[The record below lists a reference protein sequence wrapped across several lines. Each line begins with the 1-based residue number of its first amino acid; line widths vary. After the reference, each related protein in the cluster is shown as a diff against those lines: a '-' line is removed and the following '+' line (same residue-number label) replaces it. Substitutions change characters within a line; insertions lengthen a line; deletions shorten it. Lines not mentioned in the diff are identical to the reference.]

1 MKKISVYILFVV
13 PIIFVAC
20 VQPESLTGSTG
31 GNNAP
36 VIESVSLD
44 PPMVSVGDFAIIKVL
59 AYDPDGDQLK
69 YSWFTVLGDIIGSG
83 SEVRYSAA
91 YCCVGT
97 NTVTVTVTD
106 SQGEKVSKDISV
118 EIIL

>member
-1 MKKISVYILFVV
+1 MKNLNFFVFISTLLIVS
-13 PIIFVAC
+13 C
-20 VQPESLTGSTG
+20 VQPESEITSTG
-31 GNNAP
+31 GNNPP
-36 VIESVSLD
+36 VIESISLD
-44 PPMVSVGDFAIIKVL
+44 PLIVNVGTTAVIKVT

-83 SEVRYSAA
+83 ADVRYSAA

-97 NTVTVTVTD
+97 NKVTVTVTD
-106 SQGEKVSKDISV
+106 SQGAKVSEEISI

>member
-1 MKKISVYILFVV
+1 MKKLYFLVFISTLLIVN
-13 PIIFVAC
+13 C
-20 VQPESLTGSTG
+20 VQPESEITSTG
-31 GNNAP
+31 GNNPP
-36 VIESVSLD
+36 VIESISLD
-44 PPMVSVGDFAIIKVL
+44 PPMVSVGATAVIKVT